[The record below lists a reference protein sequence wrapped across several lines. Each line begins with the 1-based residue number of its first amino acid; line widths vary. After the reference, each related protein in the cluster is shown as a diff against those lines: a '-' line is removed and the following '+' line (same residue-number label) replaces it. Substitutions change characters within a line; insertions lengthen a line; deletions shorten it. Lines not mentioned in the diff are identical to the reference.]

1 LNPELPKGRSQE
13 EVIMTKLREKAQGQ
27 VKQAVGQI
35 VGDDQL
41 VLEGKEQ
48 QRQAERASDPSGQRG
63 SKGKE
68 EQKGKSRMRN
78 TSKTDVNKPASE
90 QTSDPT
96 GRKGPVLD

>member
-1 LNPELPKGRSQE
+1 
-13 EVIMTKLREKAQGQ
+13 MTKFREKAQGQ

-48 QRQAERASDPSGQRG
+48 QRHAERASDPSGQRS
-63 SKGKE
+63 SKDKE
-68 EQKGKSRMRN
+68 EQKDKSRIQN
-78 TSKTDVNKPASE
+78 APKTDVNKPSSE

>member
-1 LNPELPKGRSQE
+1 
-13 EVIMTKLREKAQGQ
+13 MTRFKDKAQGQ
-27 VKQAVGQI
+27 VKQAVGQM

-41 VLEGKEQ
+41 VMDGKKQ
-48 QRQAERASDPSGQRG
+48 QRNAERASDPSDQGR

-68 EQKGKSRMRN
+68 EKKDKSRIQN
-78 TSKTDVNKPASE
+78 APKTDDVNKPASE

>member
-1 LNPELPKGRSQE
+1 MSKF
-13 EVIMTKLREKAQGQ
+13 KEKAQGQ
-27 VKQAVGQI
+27 VKQAVGQM

-41 VLEGKEQ
+41 VLEGKKQ
-48 QRQAERASDPSGQRG
+48 QRNAERASDPSHGSS

-68 EQKGKSRMRN
+68 EQKDKSRIQKAA
-78 TSKTDVNKPASE
+78 KTDVNKPASE

>member
-1 LNPELPKGRSQE
+1 
-13 EVIMTKLREKAQGQ
+13 MTKLKEKAQGQ

-41 VLEGKEQ
+41 VLEGKKQ
-48 QRQAERASDPSGQRG
+48 QRHAERANDPSDHRNPKASQNQEE
-63 SKGKE
+63 KGR
-68 EQKGKSRMRN
+68 KSP
-78 TSKTDVNKPASE
+78 DGNKPASE